1 MNKDFIA
8 QKAKD
13 NLEKIVMKLFP
24 KARKEGKRFYIGN
37 LQGDEGDSLIIEA
50 AAPKAGLWHDFAT
63 NEGGDILSLWAN
75 ATGSCDFKQ
84 VLYDIAAFLGLDITA
99 NKTLAGVWTYHDITG
114 KALLKISRYNTEK
127 GKVFYPY
134 DLISKKHALPAV
146 RPLYNLPKIRQ
157 AQKIIFAEG
166 EKCAEAITQKG
177 FCGTTALGGANTPL
191 DKTDFTPLSG
201 KEVLIWPDN
210 DVPGLNF
217 ATALYHH
224 LRKLGIK
231 AKILEIPEGK
241 PTKWDAA
248 DAIKEGFDIK
258 GFIEAAA
265 SYEPPT
271 PTGKK
276 GLQIADWRI
285 DNFSATSAEPSFLI
299 DNVIPLGV
307 VSMLAAVGDTGKSML
322 LLDMAVKIA
331 TGQQGV
337 CFGGKVKQNGAA
349 VLFLAEDDMPE
360 VERRLQSLDPEKY
373 RYLYPD
379 RLFILPLPNISGA
392 FAIVEEKPEGIQE
405 SKAFKDI
412 KEQIRNIENLK
423 LIAFDPLASFVRG
436 DITFN
441 STVAAFL
448 MNSLSQLA
456 ADTGASVIIT
466 HHLRKTNGEISGI
479 DDVREAIRGSSAL
492 VNGVRLAY
500 AFWPLPPSKQKDFY
514 IGKDR
519 PAEHN
524 NLYYGAVVKANSK
537 VDRTIN
543 IYIRNQ
549 KTGLLEITQGK
560 EHFVFNTQ
568 EKENVLLDD
577 LERLNRQKI
586 NLAFS
591 GKDGIFEK
599 RQLLS
604 PQLKNLSKRNLRA
617 IVSTLLN
624 SGKITK
630 GPKGYLT
637 LENKGGEDEPAL
649 PF

>member
-1 MNKDFIA
+1 MNKDFIT

-13 NLEKIVMKLFP
+13 NIEKIIARLFP
-24 KARKEGKRFYIGN
+24 KARKDGKRFYIGN
-37 LQGDEGDSLIIEA
+37 IQGDEGDSLIIEA
-50 AAPKAGLWHDFAT
+50 AAPKTGLWHDFAT
-63 NEGGDILSLWAN
+63 NEGGDILSLWAK
-75 ATGSCDFKQ
+75 ATGSRDFKQ
-84 VLYDIAAFLGLDITA
+84 VLSDISAFLSIPADTDKIP
-99 NKTLAGVWTYHDITG
+99 AGVWIYKDQTG
-114 KALLKISRYNTEK
+114 TPILKISRYNTAK

-134 DLISKKHALPAV
+134 DMKTKKHALPAV
-146 RPLYNLPKIRQ
+146 RPLYNLPLIAKEHN
-157 AQKIIFAEG
+157 IIFSEG
-166 EKCAEAITQKG
+166 EKCAEAITGYG

-191 DKTDFTPLSG
+191 DKTDFSPLSG
-201 KEVLIWPDN
+201 KSVLIWPDN
-210 DVPGLNF
+210 DVPGFNF
-217 ATALYHH
+217 GINLYHH
-224 LRKLGIK
+224 LKKLGID

-248 DAIKEGFDIK
+248 DAAKEGFDIK
-258 GFIEAAA
+258 GFIETAAR
-265 SYEPPT
+265 YEPQAPEL
-271 PTGKK
+271 KK
-276 GLQIADWRI
+276 TLQIKDWQVGH
-285 DNFSATSAEPSFLI
+285 FSATPADPSFLI
-299 DNVIPLGV
+299 DNIIPLGV

-322 LLDMAVKIA
+322 LLDLAVKVA
-331 TGQQGV
+331 TGQAGF
-337 CFGGKVKQNGAA
+337 CLGGKVKQTGAA

-360 VERRLQSLDPEKY
+360 VERRLRSLDPEKY
-373 RYLYPD
+373 RYLYPE
-379 RLFILPLPNISGA
+379 RLFILPLPSISGA

-405 SKAFKDI
+405 SKAFKNI
-412 KEQIRNIENLK
+412 KEQIRQIENLK

-466 HHLRKTNGEISGI
+466 HHLRKTNGEIAGI
-479 DDVREAIRGSSAL
+479 DDVREAIRGTSAL

-500 AFWPLPPSKQKDFY
+500 AFWPLPACKQKDFY
-514 IGKDR
+514 AGKDKIS
-519 PAEHN
+519 EHN

-543 IYIRNQ
+543 TYQRNP
-549 KTGLLEITQGK
+549 KTGLLELTQGK
-560 EHFVFNTQ
+560 GHFVFDTQ
-568 EKENVLLDD
+568 ENENVLLQD
-577 LERLNRQKI
+577 LARLNQQKI

-599 RQLLS
+599 RLLLS
-604 PQLKNLSKRNLRA
+604 YPLKNLSKRNLRA
-617 IVSTLLN
+617 IVSTLLD

-637 LENKGGEDEPAL
+637 VENLRSEDEPAL